1 LNRSKIAAAVAKFQA
16 GVLGQLFP
24 KTRHSVFG
32 EKFFNDGF
40 FSSISISLQMGLQK
54 SLEKIKLVAVEKFGK
69 PQMEM
74 RWPYSL
80 KICPSET

>member
-16 GVLGQLFP
+16 GVLEQLFP

-40 FSSISISLQMGLQK
+40 FFININFPSNGFTKIIRKDKTSSGG
-54 SLEKIKLVAVEKFGK
+54 KI
-69 PQMEM
+69 
-74 RWPYSL
+74 W
-80 KICPSET
+80 

>member
-1 LNRSKIAAAVAKFQA
+1 
-16 GVLGQLFP
+16 
-24 KTRHSVFG
+24 VFG

-40 FSSISISLQMGLQK
+40 FFININFPSNGFTK

-74 RWPYSL
+74 R
-80 KICPSET
+80 

>member
-1 LNRSKIAAAVAKFQA
+1 LNQSKIAAAVAKFQA
-16 GVLGQLFP
+16 GV
-24 KTRHSVFG
+24 VFG

-40 FSSISISLQMGLQK
+40 FSSISISLLMGLQK

-74 RWPYSL
+74 RWS
-80 KICPSET
+80 